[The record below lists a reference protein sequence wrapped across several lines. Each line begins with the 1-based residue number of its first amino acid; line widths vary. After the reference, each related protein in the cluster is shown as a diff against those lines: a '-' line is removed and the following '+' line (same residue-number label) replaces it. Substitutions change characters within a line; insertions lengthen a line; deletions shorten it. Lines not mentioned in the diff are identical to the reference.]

1 MILGTLM
8 ILLAWSAFELVE
20 RLSNRWWFKYVVV
33 GYAFL
38 ALATFSLYAELTT
51 DPTPIPKILLCNQ

>member
-38 ALATFSLYAELTT
+38 LWLPLVYMR
-51 DPTPIPKILLCNQ
+51 N